1 MLNMNNMF
9 IVTTVNKILF
19 AFETALIFG
28 YYGDFSRLC
37 NARFS
42 AKIRSAPQSILRA
55 NLWNIQHL

>member
-55 NLWNIQHL
+55 NL